1 MIGYLCGE
9 IAEITEG
16 LVVLDVHGVGYNVR
30 ISSDFAS
37 RLPGIGSQIKVFTYT
52 YVKEDAFL
60 LYGFPSG
67 AELELFKKM
76 LGVGGIGPKGAL
88 GILSVL
94 SATDLQLAICSGD
107 VKAISQAPGIGR
119 KTAERLILDLRDKI
133 NLEAAL
139 GGLGTDS
146 MAGTEGAVVSDAET
160 GNSQVKKDA
169 IEALVALGYSRSDT
183 IKAIRNISVTKD
195 TTTEDILKEALKCL
209 L

>member
-9 IAEITEG
+9 IAEISED

-30 ISSDFAS
+30 ISADFAS
-37 RLPGIGSQIKVFTYT
+37 KLPGVGVQTKIFTYT

-60 LYGFPSG
+60 LYGFPSKV
-67 AELELFKKM
+67 ELELFKKM
-76 LGVGGIGPKGAL
+76 LSVGGIGPKGAL

-94 SATDLQLAICSGD
+94 SATDLQIAICSGD
-107 VKAISQAPGIGR
+107 VKAISQAPGIGK

-133 NLEAAL
+133 HLEDAL
-139 GGLGTDS
+139 RNITADS
-146 MAGTEGAVVSDAET
+146 MEGKADIDAT
-160 GNSQVKKDA
+160 PGMPDNQAKADA

-183 IKAIRNISVTKD
+183 IKAVQRVTIGEV
-195 TTTEDILKEALKCL
+195 TTTEDILKEALKHL